1 MVFQHKH
8 QGSLSPYGHILT
20 STKSSFIANNCISFF
35 HICRIGN
42 IVTYNLAKHA
52 RHARHVK
59 GLSVR
64 MEDILQNLVFVLF
77 TNHD

>member
-1 MVFQHKH
+1 MVFQLKH
-8 QGSLSPYGHILT
+8 QGSLSPYDHILT

-52 RHARHVK
+52 RHVK

-77 TNHD
+77 ANHD